1 MLGKGYVHG
10 QSFGQ
15 NWNSFFPN
23 SFLQSRGNVRPQG
36 FARSTFRDWRKNPQ
50 IGCCRDLIRRRIMEA
65 FPWIMNV
72 RQGWESLAVDLANDL
87 EENLFM
93 ESASE
98 VEYMNL
104 ETLNFRLEILLSRMI
119 DKSNATERLDESA
132 TSSFRMSSIMPSA
145 GSFARGTSNAPNAPS
160 SDSNNHNVAY
170 DAVLNRYFSSGGAV
184 GLQNV
189 NLPEQSGSAGVDRQ
203 GIDKVLIGSNNGP
216 MNFPAAAADT
226 VSSIKETSSGS
237 IHLDNISCNAAGY
250 GGSVFPH
257 VSSQCCNEA
266 LFKDYCME
274 KQFSFQ
280 QNLQVY
286 NYHHVKPVNPSKS
299 EVPSDS
305 LVLDY
310 FTRSSQ
316 ASESRL
322 LELPSYQLPSSFP
335 LKGALPSSSETATN
349 AESSYPA
356 HFHARQ
362 CIDCFS
368 GGLHAQSAVYSRP
381 ISRSPE
387 IAPPWPKRQKMDVLS
402 CFSSSKVGSSCVLDP
417 VMAQDYASGRLPGL
431 QHLPD
436 SPIAFQKVMVL
447 GTKPSTSPSAN
458 TQITFETIKNLLH
471 RPFVPNIEIHDSPSE
486 ELLNT
491 SVVEDLDPI
500 DIGLTVT
507 DHSVDSVG
515 LRSSCPHT
523 VFEEHRAG
531 TEEVG
536 HDLGEE
542 NREVEDKTLAIMD
555 VTNWRAE
562 SEKSKIRGVSLMEFF
577 TKEQITEHIACLK
590 RCVHQVSDKDMK
602 NDLPNSIRENSCQLC
617 GADKLVFSPSP
628 IYCSSCSVLIKRN
641 GVYYCTSNEIDVQC
655 TFCASCHNC
664 CRGGTIKCGGIS
676 VSKAKL
682 HKRKN
687 NEEIE
692 ESWVQC
698 DKCGAWQHQICALFN
713 DKRNLGGKAEYICPI
728 CSLNEMG
735 NATLIPPLKVG
746 ILRAGDLPT
755 TKLSHCL
762 EQRILRR
769 LKEEREQRAKVS
781 GKGFYEVPGAEDLV
795 VRVVVSAKRKLE
807 VKKHFLDTFPNL
819 NYPAEFPYCSKVILL
834 FQKIEGVDILIFGA
848 YVQEFGSDCG
858 QPNQRCV
865 YISYL
870 DSVKYF
876 QPEIVTV
883 TGESLRTF
891 VYHELLIGYLECC
904 KQRGFASCFIWACPP
919 LKGEDYLFY
928 CHPETQ
934 KTPPN
939 QKLRK
944 WYQSMLHK
952 AVEENVVISTS
963 NLYDHYFLPP
973 QRGMTKITAA
983 RLPYFEG
990 DYWSASAENLI
1001 KDIEQKDVDD
1011 SQKKGQKISLR
1022 ILKAMGHKSS
1032 SDGAKKDILFM
1043 QKLGEKI
1050 LPAKEDF
1057 IVVHLQFVCSHCR
1070 EVILSPK
1077 RWFCSQCKNFQLC
1090 KRCHDTEQLLC
1101 GTDIHMLNEKV
1112 KHSVSEA
1119 PVNGLPSD
1127 TEDEDTALENYLFES
1142 RHTFLKFCQENQYQ
1156 FNTLRHAK
1164 YSSMMI
1170 LHYLG
1175 NPKDV
1180 IGGASC
1186 SICRKLTASKQ
1197 SWRCEICSEFSV
1209 CEVCYQH
1216 KNFVHEHQL
1225 TQGSSPSD
1233 QPDPGT

>member
-1 MLGKGYVHG
+1 
-10 QSFGQ
+10 
-15 NWNSFFPN
+15 
-23 SFLQSRGNVRPQG
+23 
-36 FARSTFRDWRKNPQ
+36 
-50 IGCCRDLIRRRIMEA
+50 
-65 FPWIMNV
+65 
-72 RQGWESLAVDLANDL
+72 
-87 EENLFM
+87 
-93 ESASE
+93 
-98 VEYMNL
+98 
-104 ETLNFRLEILLSRMI
+104 MI
-119 DKSNATERLDESA
+119 DKSNTTERLDESA
-132 TSSFRMSSIMPSA
+132 TSSFPLSSIMPSA
-145 GSFARGTSNAPNAPS
+145 GSFARGTSYAPNSPS
-160 SDSNNHNVAY
+160 SDLNNHNVAY
-170 DAVLNRYFSSGGAV
+170 DAVLGRCFSSRGAV

-189 NLPEQSGSAGVDRQ
+189 NLPEQSGSAGVDWQ
-203 GIDKVLIGSNNGP
+203 GINKVLIGSDNVP
-216 MNFPAAAADT
+216 MHFPAAAADT
-226 VSSIKETSSGS
+226 VSSIKGTSSSS
-237 IHLDNISCNAAGY
+237 IYLDHIPCNAAAY

-266 LFKDYCME
+266 LFKDYCMD
-274 KQFSFQ
+274 KQYNFQ

-286 NYHHVKPVNPSKS
+286 DQHSVMPVNPLDS
-299 EVPSDS
+299 EVPSDG
-305 LVLDY
+305 LVHDY
-310 FTRSSQ
+310 FTRSFQ
-316 ASESRL
+316 ASEPRL
-322 LELPSYQLPSSFP
+322 FELPSNQSPSTFP
-335 LKGALPSSSETATN
+335 LKGALPSSSETTAN
-349 AESSYPA
+349 AEASYPA
-356 HFHARQ
+356 HFHACQ
-362 CIDCFS
+362 CIDCFF
-368 GGLHAQSAVYSRP
+368 GGVHVQSAVYSRP
-381 ISRSPE
+381 TSGSPE
-387 IAPPWPKRQKMDVLS
+387 IGPSCPKRRKMDVLS
-402 CFSSSKVGSSCVLDP
+402 CFPSSKVGTSCVLDP
-417 VMAQDYASGRLPGL
+417 VMAQDCTAGRLPGL
-431 QHLPD
+431 QHLPE
-436 SPIAFQKVMVL
+436 SPISFQKVVVL
-447 GTKPSTSPSAN
+447 ETKPSTSPSAN
-458 TQITFETIKNLLH
+458 TQTTFETIKNLLH
-471 RPFVPNIEIHDSPSE
+471 RPFVPNVEIHDSPSE
-486 ELLNT
+486 ELLDT
-491 SVVEDLDPI
+491 SAVEDLDPI
-500 DIGLTVT
+500 DIGSTIA

-515 LRSSCPHT
+515 LRSSSHGAAI
-523 VFEEHRAG
+523 EEAG
-531 TEEVG
+531 QFRI
-536 HDLGEE
+536 DLSEE
-542 NREVEDKTLAIMD
+542 NREVKNKTLAMMD

-577 TKEQITEHIACLK
+577 TKEQIKEHIAGLK
-590 RCVHQVSDKDMK
+590 QCVHQVSEKDMK
-602 NDLPNSIRENSCQLC
+602 NDNSIRENSCQLC
-617 GADKLVFSPSP
+617 GADKLVFAPPP
-628 IYCSSCSVLIKRN
+628 IYCSSCGVLIKRN
-641 GVYYCTSNEIDVQC
+641 GVYYCTLNEIDVQC

-698 DKCGAWQHQICALFN
+698 DKCGSWQHQICALFN
-713 DKRNLGGKAEYICPI
+713 DKRNLGGKAEYVCPI
-728 CSLNEMG
+728 CSLKEMG
-735 NATLIPPLKVG
+735 NAKLVSPLKVG
-746 ILRAGDLPT
+746 ILRAGDLPR
-755 TKLSHCL
+755 TKLSDSL
-762 EQRILRR
+762 EQRIQRR

-781 GKGFYEVPGAEDLV
+781 KKGFYEVPGAEDLV
-795 VRVVVSAKRKLE
+795 VRVVVSSKRKLE
-807 VKKHFLDTFPNL
+807 VKKHFLDTFPDL

-834 FQKIEGVDILIFGA
+834 FQKIEGIDILIFGA

-858 QPNQRCV
+858 HPNQRCV

-891 VYHELLIGYLECC
+891 VYHELLIGYLEYC

-934 KTPPN
+934 KTPHN

-952 AVEENVVISTS
+952 AVEENIVISTS

-990 DYWSASAENLI
+990 YYWSASAENLI

-1011 SQKKGQKISLR
+1011 SQKKGQKISSR

-1057 IVVHLQFVCSHCR
+1057 LVVHLQHVCSHCR
-1070 EVILSPK
+1070 EVILSEK

-1090 KRCHDTEQLLC
+1090 KRCHDSEQLLY

-1119 PVNGLPSD
+1119 PVNGVPSD
-1127 TEDEDTALENYLFES
+1127 TEDEDTPLENYLFES

-1164 YSSMMI
+1164 YSSMMV

-1175 NPKDV
+1175 NPKDIV
-1180 IGGASC
+1180 GQASC
-1186 SICRKLTASKQ
+1186 SICKNLTALKQ
-1197 SWRCEICSEFSV
+1197 SWRCEICPEFSV

-1216 KNFVHEHQL
+1216 KNFVHDHQL
-1225 TQGSSPSD
+1225 TQGSSTTD

>member
-1 MLGKGYVHG
+1 MLGKAYLLG
-10 QSFGQ
+10 QHFGQ
-15 NWNSFFPN
+15 NRNSFFPN
-23 SFLQSRGNVRPQG
+23 SFLQSRGNVPPQG
-36 FARSTFRDWRKNPQ
+36 FARSAFRDWRKNPQ
-50 IGCCRDLIRRRIMEA
+50 ISWCRDLVRRRIMEV

-72 RQGWESLAVDLANDL
+72 RQDWESLAVGLAYDL

-104 ETLNFRLEILLSRMI
+104 ETLNIRLEILLARMI
-119 DKSNATERLDESA
+119 AKSNTTEILDESA
-132 TSSFRMSSIMPSA
+132 TSSFPMSSIVTSA
-145 GSFARGTSNAPNAPS
+145 GSFARGSSNAPNAPL
-160 SDSNNHNVAY
+160 SDLNNHNVAY
-170 DAVLNRYFSSGGAV
+170 DAVLDRYFLSRSAV
-184 GLQNV
+184 GLKNV
-189 NLPEQSGSAGVDRQ
+189 NLPKQSGSAGADWQ
-203 GIDKVLIGSNNGP
+203 GINEVIIGSDNGP
-216 MNFPAAAADT
+216 MHFPADAADT
-226 VSSIKETSSGS
+226 VSLIMETSSS
-237 IHLDNISCNAAGY
+237 LIYSDHISRNAAAY

-257 VSSQCCNEA
+257 VSSQCCDEA
-266 LFKDYCME
+266 LFKDYSME
-274 KQFSFQ
+274 KQFNLQ
-280 QNLQVY
+280 QNLRVCNQ
-286 NYHHVKPVNPSKS
+286 HSVKPVNPSES
-299 EVPSDS
+299 QVLSDGP
-305 LVLDY
+305 VLDY

-316 ASESRL
+316 ASEPRL
-322 LELPSYQLPSSFP
+322 LELPSYQLPSAFP
-335 LKGALPSSSETATN
+335 WKGTLPSSFETATN

-356 HFHARQ
+356 HGHACQ
-362 CIDCFS
+362 CIDCFF
-368 GGLHAQSAVYSRP
+368 GGLRAQCSRP
-381 ISRSPE
+381 KSGSPE
-387 IAPPWPKRQKMDVLS
+387 ITPPCSKRQKMDVLS
-402 CFSSSKVGSSCVLDP
+402 CFPSSKVGTSVLDP
-417 VMAQDYASGRLPGL
+417 VTAQDYAAGRLPGS
-431 QHLPD
+431 QNLPQ
-436 SPIAFQKVMVL
+436 STICVQRVMVL

-458 TQITFETIKNLLH
+458 TQATFDTIKNLLH
-471 RPFVPNIEIHDSPSE
+471 RPFVPIVEIDDSPSK

-491 SVVEDLDPI
+491 SVVEDLDH
-500 DIGLTVT
+500 IGIGSTIA
-507 DHSVDSVG
+507 DHSVDSVEE
-515 LRSSCPHT
+515 RSSSPHT
-523 VFEEHRAG
+523 VFEEHGAD

-536 HDLGEE
+536 QFGIDLGDE
-542 NREVEDKTLAIMD
+542 NREVENKTLAMME
-555 VTNWRAE
+555 VTDWRAE
-562 SEKSKIRGVSLMEFF
+562 SEKSKIKGVSLMEFF
-577 TKEQITEHIACLK
+577 TKEQIKEHIAGLK
-590 RCVHQVSDKDMK
+590 RCVHQVSEKDIK
-602 NDLPNSIRENSCQLC
+602 NDLPNSTRENSCQLC
-617 GADKLVFSPSP
+617 GAVKLVFAPSP

-641 GVYYCTSNEIDVQC
+641 GFYYCMPNEIDVQC
-655 TFCASCHNC
+655 TFCPSCHNC

-735 NATLIPPLKVG
+735 DAALIPPLKVG
-746 ILRAGDLPT
+746 ILRPGDLPR
-755 TKLSHCL
+755 TKLSDYL
-762 EQRILRR
+762 EQRIQRR

-781 GKGFYEVPGAEDLV
+781 RKGFFEVPGAEDLV

-807 VKKHFLDTFPNL
+807 VKKHFLDTFPDL

-848 YVQEFGSDCG
+848 YAQEFGSDCG
-858 QPNQRCV
+858 HPNQRCV

-876 QPEIVTV
+876 RPEVVTV

-904 KQRGFASCFIWACPP
+904 KQRGFSSCFIWACPP

-934 KTPPN
+934 KTPHN

-952 AVEENVVISTS
+952 AVEENIVISTS

-1011 SQKKGQKISLR
+1011 SQKKGQKISSR
-1022 ILKAMGHKSS
+1022 FLKAMGHKSS
-1032 SDGAKKDILFM
+1032 SDGSKKDILFM

-1070 EVILSPK
+1070 EVILSTN

-1090 KRCHDTEQLLC
+1090 KRCHDTEQLLY

-1112 KHSVSEA
+1112 KHSLSEA
-1119 PVNGLPSD
+1119 PVNGVPSD
-1127 TEDEDTALENYLFES
+1127 TEDEDTTLENYLFES

-1175 NPKDV
+1175 NPKDIV
-1180 IGGASC
+1180 GGASC
-1186 SICRKLTASKQ
+1186 SICRKLTALKQ
-1197 SWRCEICSEFSV
+1197 SWRCEICPEFSV
-1209 CEVCYQH
+1209 CQVCYQH
-1216 KNFVHEHQL
+1216 KNFVHDHRL
-1225 TQGSSPSD
+1225 TPGSSNTD